1 MRIEIPSHSYRED
14 IHCINGDI
22 MTLLSDQ
29 AVNAGDEIVCP
40 NKRTETHYTVFHV
53 EEVTEKRQPM
63 GDWNS
68 TPPNLYKIRFRKQM
82 MLLEKQPEGAQ
93 G

>member
-29 AVNAGDEIVCP
+29 EVFPGDEIVCP
-40 NKRTETHYTVFHV
+40 NKRTETHYAVFHV
-53 EEVTEKRQPM
+53 EEIVEKRRPM
-63 GDWNS
+63 GDWHS
-68 TPPNLYKIRFRKQM
+68 ERPNLYKIRFRREM
-82 MLLEKQPEGAQ
+82 VVLEKETEGVIL
-93 G
+93 